1 MRTKPVPLTLFLAL
15 AIALSTVQAR
25 AAEFGPA
32 RGSLVIVG
40 GNMHDPAILKKFIE
54 LAGGPDQPIVVI
66 PTAGGAAT
74 YGQDYSGLK
83 AFRDAGAT
91 KLTVLHTYDR
101 NVADTGKFVEPLRA
115 ARGVF
120 FEGGRQWRLAD
131 SYLGTLTQ
139 KELFAVLDRGG
150 VIGGSSAG
158 ATIIGD
164 YLVRGDTKTADIMMG
179 DHEQGLAFLKKVAI
193 DQHLLVRNR
202 QFDLIPLIEKHPD
215 LLGIGLD
222 EDTAIVVRGDEF
234 EVMGRSRVAIYDSH
248 KTVPPDGKF
257 YFLIPGDRYNLK
269 TRTAVRPS
277 ARGESP
283 LDRVKDIPWGK

>member
-1 MRTKPVPLTLFLAL
+1 MNPRLSRLAVLFAL
-15 AIALSTVQAR
+15 AAIGSLPPAR
-25 AAEFGPA
+25 AAELGPA
-32 RGSLVIVG
+32 KGALVIVG

-66 PTAGGAAT
+66 PTAGGAPSYDQSYA
-74 YGQDYSGLK
+74 GLK

-91 KLTVLHTYDR
+91 RLTVLHTYDR
-101 NVADTGKFVEPLRA
+101 KVADTEEFVKPLGT

-139 KELFAVLDRGG
+139 KALFAVLDRGG

-164 YLVRGDTKTADIMMG
+164 YLVRGDTRTANIMMG

-202 QFDLIPLIEKHPD
+202 EFDLIPLIEKHPD

-222 EDTAIVVRGDEF
+222 EDTAIVVQGDEF
-234 EVMGRSRVAIYDSH
+234 EVMGRSRVAIYDNH
-248 KTVPPDGKF
+248 KMIPPDGKF
-257 YFLIPGDRYNLK
+257 YFLVPGDRYNLA
-269 TRTAVRPS
+269 TRKATRPS
-277 ARGESP
+277 ARGTSP
-283 LDRVKDIPWGK
+283 LDRVKDIPWK